1 MALLSHCKWFL
12 RLINKMQTITSAN
25 VNYALTV
32 ILFTHCKANVCPLF
46 WLVRRMSGL
55 IISTSLHDSLSLRK
69 PKTSNMKK
77 QFYILVLLLFTH
89 LIVNAQNTNPT
100 DFTLYSVS
108 DSSKFVLS
116 ENKGKYVVLH
126 FLLKTECPYC
136 MRLTMEYAIN
146 ADSLPDV
153 VQVFIKPDAKEE
165 LDKWT
170 AKVPDKAL
178 AKFAIYHDP
187 NAALAKKFKIKGGYD
202 FHNESV
208 NYPALII
215 IDPSGKE
222 VFRYIGTSNSDR
234 YSFAQLK
241 AKMKELKAIK

>member
-1 MALLSHCKWFL
+1 
-12 RLINKMQTITSAN
+12 
-25 VNYALTV
+25 
-32 ILFTHCKANVCPLF
+32 
-46 WLVRRMSGL
+46 
-55 IISTSLHDSLSLRK
+55 
-69 PKTSNMKK
+69 MKK
-77 QFYILVLLLFTH
+77 QFYILVLLLITQ
-89 LIVNAQNTNPT
+89 LMVNAQNTNPS

-116 ENKGKYVVLH
+116 ANKGKYVVLH

-136 MRLTMEYAIN
+136 MRHTMDYAIN

-165 LDKWT
+165 LEKWT

-178 AKFAIYHDP
+178 EKFAIYHDP

-202 FHNESV
+202 FHNETI
-208 NYPALII
+208 NFPALII
-215 IDPSGKE
+215 LDTTGKE

-241 AKMKELKAIK
+241 AKMKELKAAN